1 MKNLE
6 LKDIC
11 SYLPY
16 GLKCKYSDEDT
27 IWTIDPLAGETNH
40 DGSILQIFHLTESD
54 GSCQPYLRPMSD
66 LTKEITHKGETFVP
80 IVELGKLCGYDKLEK
95 YEEDAIITYG
105 WRDCNGDDYSGY
117 TFSWYEKDRCFAI
130 WGEEIEGEPYYLT
143 NTVLSVY
150 DKLSEWMFDFH
161 GLIDADL
168 ALPVTEEFNP
178 YKL

>member
-16 GLKCKYSDEDT
+16 GLKCASKQWKE
-27 IWTIDPLAGETNH
+27 PM
-40 DGSILQIFHLTESD
+40 QIVGVQKRLVYIECLVDDISNIK
-54 GSCQPYLRPMSD
+54 PYLYSMD
-66 LTKEITHKGETFVP
+66 WITKEITHKGETFVP

-105 WRDCNGDDYSGY
+105 WCDCNGDDYSGY